1 MKAITLIL
9 GTYVAV
15 GAFGLVLYVLSF
27 QVPFGGEILFYRGL
41 VLAGM
46 VAVIIMSALALVAKR
61 FRLAPATI
69 IGAAFSSLAL
79 NVCFLVVLPV
89 TVDRSI
95 SVFLLTRI
103 EDEQPIKALA
113 LQQAFIADYVVDM
126 EQIERRVREQ
136 ELSGN
141 VIVTEN
147 GIVLTERGRRFNA
160 LARYASVWFST
171 DRRLLQVKE
180 PPAGYG
186 KASTGQA
193 YASSSQLPA
202 LVDR

>member
-1 MKAITLIL
+1 MKDITLIL
-9 GTYVAV
+9 STYVAV
-15 GAFGLVLYVLSF
+15 GALGLVLYVLSF

-46 VAVIIMSALALVAKR
+46 VAVIIMSALVLVAKR

-69 IGAAFSSLAL
+69 IGAVFSSLAL

-95 SVFLLTRI
+95 SVFLLSRI
-103 EDEQPIKALA
+103 EGEQPIKTLV

-141 VIVTEN
+141 IIVTEN
-147 GIVLTERGRRFNA
+147 GIILTERGRRFNA
-160 LARYASVWFST
+160 LARNASVWFST

-180 PPAGYG
+180 PPAGYE

-193 YASSSQLPA
+193 SIGSSQFPF